1 MARIDA
7 NAIVRSKK
15 MSFLEKGD
23 VSSKAIEYFLS
34 KTNNMTRKISSDYNF
49 NTQHFKQ
56 TLCVDIANQIK

>member
-1 MARIDA
+1 VARIDA

-34 KTNNMTRKISSDYNF
+34 KT
-49 NTQHFKQ
+49 
-56 TLCVDIANQIK
+56 